1 MPFRTRRIL
10 TSRKRRSNGRRD
22 EGTSLTWRSLGFL
35 LGGLIHDST
44 GDRHQTPS
52 PARYISGLYYREDIN
67 GILEPR
73 PGGTA

>member
-22 EGTSLTWRSLGFL
+22 EGTSLGFL